1 MHANHYKYLE
11 WHVQIICV
19 QYKTVQ
25 YAMNYMIYTYIFV
38 LSNFVF
44 FFVHVG
50 LEGFNISFSS
60 SISCIN
66 CFITT
71 GYTEIVKSIHIDCC
85 I

>member
-1 MHANHYKYLE
+1 MQIIKNT
-11 WHVQIICV
+11 WSVQIICV

-25 YAMNYMIYTYIFV
+25 YAMNYMIYIFFFLI
-38 LSNFVF
+38 LS